1 VRTSFGKLRLSL
13 ILFTTLVLI
22 IFAFVSLVISV
33 VKSNSVNTIALY
45 KVPIPPLKVP
55 HYRTSGDIIQVAQ
68 NGKPLSIVNQQL
80 MNAVVQDENSYSI
93 TANEAELSMYSSP
106 GTSAI
111 QEGLVGSYISH
122 LNLSLVTANS
132 KFVSAMIP
140 MTRLFPGGTDGSEW
154 LSVTIS
160 TSTGSTISMQ
170 QVIGN
175 IEKFKSAVAHGI
187 MHGSVLAYCGTS
199 FVKSTQLSPFIPM
212 FLSVPNSETY
222 FSLSSNGVM
231 LAYSNGVIVPPSCG
245 GLLMKIP
252 MTIVRT
258 YLTRFGV
265 KLLS

>member
-93 TANEAELSMYSSP
+93 TANKEELSSTS
-106 GTSAI
+106 GTSPI

-154 LSVTIS
+154 LSVTIL

-222 FSLSSNGVM
+222 FSLSSNGV
-231 LAYSNGVIVPPSCG
+231 IVPPSCG